1 MKNNPEMIQMTE
13 LANQLIKKVTIT
25 VFCLSKEPQ
34 ERLDMFNR
42 GMKD

>member
-13 LANQLIKKVTIT
+13 LANKLIKTVTIT

-34 ERLDMFNR
+34 ERPDMFNR